1 MCRESVVTAELNLLS
16 CTACS
21 RTSFDPSSNSG
32 TNFAWDV
39 WAYII
44 CEFTPAKRGCDESTF
59 GGRSRHLTVSDKG
72 ARLGRK
78 LLNKIQDSKN
88 ANGRR
93 LDDATASDGGTTF
106 KATDDGTYRAFDGG
120 TTFKANEGT
129 YTALGGGIGAGTVPP
144 GIFDGITS
152 LLPLFSAC
160 NDGAAIVLRDFEFFE
175 VVFWNYCSS
184 LPGFQSRPITG
195 TNICAAAFGG
205 GTCPPGTLCRRR
217 ARNLGS
223 RLEKQAEMVAQ
234 NMHKAAQQEDEHG
247 RKLTG
252 RVEEFI
258 YQILIMLGLFTS

>member
-1 MCRESVVTAELNLLS
+1 MTRC
-16 CTACS
+16 
-21 RTSFDPSSNSG
+21 PPG
-32 TNFAWDV
+32 P
-39 WAYII
+39 WALR
-44 CEFTPAKRGCDESTF
+44 CASA
-59 GGRSRHLTVSDKG
+59 S
-72 ARLGRK
+72 ARLGHGVVQKRWQRVCGVHAAK
-78 LLNKIQDSKN
+78 PSSRGHI
-88 ANGRR
+88 GR
-93 LDDATASDGGTTF
+93 
-106 KATDDGTYRAFDGG
+106 
-120 TTFKANEGT
+120 
-129 YTALGGGIGAGTVPP
+129 
-144 GIFDGITS
+144 
-152 LLPLFSAC
+152 FSAC

-175 VVFWNYCSS
+175 VVFLNYCSS

-205 GTCPPGTLCRRR
+205 WTRR

>member
-106 KATDDGTYRAFDGG
+106 KA
-120 TTFKANEGT
+120 NEGT

-205 GTCPPGTLCRRR
+205 GTCPPGTLCTPLGRR

>member
-1 MCRESVVTAELNLLS
+1 MGQGYPDL
-16 CTACS
+16 
-21 RTSFDPSSNSG
+21 G
-32 TNFAWDV
+32 G
-39 WAYII
+39 
-44 CEFTPAKRGCDESTF
+44 GCDESTF

-88 ANGRR
+88 AKGRR

-144 GIFDGITS
+144 DIFYGITS

-175 VVFWNYCSS
+175 VVFWNYCSA
-184 LPGFQSRPITG
+184 LHPNRGLTPTTG

-205 GTCPPGTLCRRR
+205 WIRR

-258 YQILIMLGLFTS
+258 YQIFIMLGLFMS